1 MGCVAGYV
9 SSRLYRFF
17 LGNQWKRTTILTAT
31 LFPGIVFGVIVFL
44 NSFIWY
50 QQSTSAM
57 PLTTFAILM
66 AMWIGVSLPL
76 VFTGSYIGSTQEVI
90 QPPVVVAKD
99 ERSVP
104 HQPLILRPIVT
115 CALSGLIPFGAVF
128 VELFF
133 IMTSIWQHQFYY
145 LFGVVFVVFI
155 LVLLTGA
162 EVAIVLC
169 YLQLSHG
176 DYRWMWRA
184 IVHASGCSFYLIVYS
199 AYFYTSRLEIE
210 ALLPTVLYFGYTLIM
225 ALLLFLVMS
234 VVEFMSCFYFLWQIY
249 SSVHID

>member
-1 MGCVAGYV
+1 
-9 SSRLYRFF
+9 
-17 LGNQWKRTTILTAT
+17 
-31 LFPGIVFGVIVFL
+31 
-44 NSFIWY
+44 
-50 QQSTSAM
+50 M

-176 DYRWMWRA
+176 VSWMHVNILNGIQNRRPEDEEEEKSP
-184 IVHASGCSFYLIVYS
+184 HLLLKKQCSWVIDVYS
-199 AYFYTSRLEIE
+199 LHRIL
-210 ALLPTVLYFGYTLIM
+210 
-225 ALLLFLVMS
+225 
-234 VVEFMSCFYFLWQIY
+234 
-249 SSVHID
+249 HITF